1 MKFRH
6 GFTLIELVIVIVI
19 LAILAVV
26 AAPKFISLRKESLTN
41 TLLGMRSAIEGAGQ
55 QTFSMAAVRGLE
67 TSAATSI
74 ATQGLTIPLV
84 YGYPAG
90 GVSSG
95 LPALIE
101 FPEGDWNQRASVY
114 AGAWVYWHGTLEEDA
129 GVGQCYLR
137 YRQPTA
143 AGLKPVIDIQ
153 TTGCE

>member
-1 MKFRH
+1 MKFRK

-26 AAPKFISLRKESLTN
+26 AAPKFISLRRESLTN

-74 ATQGLTIPLV
+74 TTQGLTIPLV

-101 FPEGDWNQRASVY
+101 FPDGDWNQRASVY

>member
-1 MKFRH
+1 MKFRK

-67 TSAATSI
+67 ASAATSLT
-74 ATQGLTIPLV
+74 TQGLTIPLV

-101 FPEGDWNQRASVY
+101 FPDGDWNQRASVY

>member
-1 MKFRH
+1 MKFRK

-74 ATQGLTIPLV
+74 TTQGLTIPLV

-101 FPEGDWNQRASVY
+101 FPDGDWNQRASVY

-143 AGLKPVIDIQ
+143 AGLKPMIDIQ

>member
-1 MKFRH
+1 MKFRK

-74 ATQGLTIPLV
+74 TTQGLTIPLV

-101 FPEGDWNQRASVY
+101 FPDGDWNQRASVY

>member
-74 ATQGLTIPLV
+74 TTQGLTIPLV

-90 GVSSG
+90 GVSGG

-101 FPEGDWNQRASVY
+101 FPDGDWNQRASVY

-143 AGLKPVIDIQ
+143 TGLKPVIDIQ

>member
-74 ATQGLTIPLV
+74 TTQGLTIPLV

-90 GVSSG
+90 GVSNG

-101 FPEGDWNQRASVY
+101 FPDGDWNQRASVY

-143 AGLKPVIDIQ
+143 TGLKPVIDIQ

>member
-1 MKFRH
+1 MKFRN

-26 AAPKFISLRKESLTN
+26 AVPKFISLRSESLVN
-41 TLLGMRSAIEGAGQ
+41 TLMGMRSAIEGAGQ
-55 QTFSMAAVRGLE
+55 QTVSLAAIRGIDK
-67 TSAATSI
+67 SASATMS
-74 ATQGLTIPLV
+74 AQGMTIPLV

-90 GVSSG
+90 GISTG

-114 AGAWVYWHGTLEEDA
+114 AGAWVYWHGTLKEDA
-129 GVGQCYLR
+129 GTGQCYLR

-143 AGLKPVIDIQ
+143 VGLKPVIDIQ
-153 TTGCE
+153 TTGCK